1 MNGYS
6 VFCVSDHTGLTVESV
21 AKSVL
26 AQFPYF
32 EFSLITLPFV
42 DSAEKVREAAARIL
56 DTPRPLVFSSLT
68 DPQLRAILGEAGI
81 QPFDL
86 FDLVAPAVGA
96 ALGRTATPSGGRTHG
111 MAPDYEARMD
121 AVNFALSLDD
131 GLNPERLD
139 QADLILV
146 GVSRVGKTPTAL
158 YLALQYGLRV
168 ANYPL
173 TPEDLAHHSLPSVLL
188 AHLPRLRALTL
199 TTGRLAAIRQ
209 ARYPDSRYASVDQ
222 CHTELSAAEHLFKRH
237 ALPVIDTTR
246 MSVEEI
252 AARLRNRPYGA
263 PGRTADSI

>member
-6 VFCVSDHTGLTVESV
+6 VFCVSDHTGVTVESV

-26 AQFPYF
+26 AQFPHL

-81 QPFDL
+81 QPFDI
-86 FDLVAPAVGA
+86 FELVAPAVGA
-96 ALGRTATPSGGRTHG
+96 ALGQTATPSGGHTHG

-121 AVNFALSLDD
+121 AVNFALNLDD
-131 GLNPERLD
+131 GLNPERLG
-139 QADLILV
+139 QANLILI
-146 GVSRVGKTPTAL
+146 GVSRVGKTPSAL

-173 TPEDLAHHSLPSVLL
+173 TPDDLAQDSLPSVLL
-188 AHLPRLRALTL
+188 AHLPRLRALTQSPD
-199 TTGRLAAIRQ
+199 RLAAIRQ
-209 ARYPDSRYASVDQ
+209 ARYPDSRYASPEQ
-222 CHTELSAAEHLFKRH
+222 CRSELVAAERLFKHH
-237 ALPVIDTTR
+237 AIPVIDTTR

-252 AARLRNRPYGA
+252 AARLRHP
-263 PGRTADSI
+263 